1 MESVNISKLS
11 TTEAAQLS
19 ETLGATFQGWERFD
33 FCPAL
38 VWFVAS
44 VPISGWSSLGVVPGA
59 PLLLGFSFE
68 IDSMCELQDVAVM
81 RMRVGAQEEQRFTPE
96 SPELHL
102 QSVLSS
108 STAMGSVT
116 PNRAHQE
123 LKSDKEFPSN
133 KD

>member
-81 RMRVGAQEEQRFTPE
+81 RMKEWGLRKSRDSHQNHLSCTCRVSSAPAQQWAR
-96 SPELHL
+96 
-102 QSVLSS
+102 
-108 STAMGSVT
+108 
-116 PNRAHQE
+116 
-123 LKSDKEFPSN
+123 
-133 KD
+133 